1 TDLCNKKDPFYSVY
15 FRLFRWYSGVRR
27 SSGSDLSNFNVA
39 YSAAHKQHVQALL
52 PSTRGL
58 RCFFANPSGRHDHRV
73 QLRYPLSNSSPI
85 QSMRRLFIQLMV
97 SFPHLEI
104 LCLEIYS

>member
-1 TDLCNKKDPFYSVY
+1 IIQICVIKRPVFPVY
-15 FRLFRWYSGVRR
+15 FRLFRWYSGVRL
-27 SSGSDLSNFNVA
+27 SSESDLSNFNVA
-39 YSAAHKQHVQALL
+39 YSAAHNQHVQALL

-85 QSMRRLFIQLMV
+85 Q
-97 SFPHLEI
+97 
-104 LCLEIYS
+104 